1 VDVAILDA
9 LEPILLRD
17 PWDQKEALN
26 RLKLLTRDFPDDA
39 RAHTLLA
46 RALSWFN
53 DSKGEFDELERSL
66 ALDPN
71 QPHTLY
77 FEADHLAYNGE
88 FDRARAA
95 IARCLRLAATSLECL
110 REEAR
115 IDGELGSCDHVE
127 ADARQMLAV
136 EASSADA
143 EQILANALYAQGSGL
158 PALREVLARKR
169 ESMPV
174 DERAESERA
183 DEMRLAVLSGDLS
196 KADGLAQAASEAV
209 AASAFASDHGA
220 AARRVVMIEEE
231 LGRSSEAAK
240 AASKYLEGRDGW
252 QADTTFEDWAMAKE
266 PTPLMLAAAVRGG
279 AMTPEASA
287 RELARIVKRWDARVD
302 PSVRNFIWIYAYA
315 SPAETAR
322 DAASALAALPTYAP
336 LPPYKPESLVDSDIG
351 RTYMLAGKVD
361 EAVPFL
367 ERASNNCFPLDHP
380 IESTRA
386 HYFLGLAREAK
397 HDTKGACEAYG
408 VVRDRWG
415 AAKPPSVTGQK
426 ALARIAALK
435 CGG

>member
-1 VDVAILDA
+1 MTRAEHEEREGRRDLACKDYRSVADANPADPRSAFETALSCGLFSGRGGGPTLARPYYHRAWDQRASLAPVDVAILDA

-53 DSKGEFDELERSL
+53 DSKGEFDELARSL

-183 DEMRLAVLSGDLS
+183 DEVRLAVLSGDLS

-252 QADTTFEDWAMAKE
+252 QADTTFEDC
-266 PTPLMLAAAVRGG
+266 
-279 AMTPEASA
+279 
-287 RELARIVKRWDARVD
+287 
-302 PSVRNFIWIYAYA
+302 
-315 SPAETAR
+315 
-322 DAASALAALPTYAP
+322 
-336 LPPYKPESLVDSDIG
+336 LVS
-351 RTYMLAGKVD
+351 RT
-361 EAVPFL
+361 
-367 ERASNNCFPLDHP
+367 
-380 IESTRA
+380 
-386 HYFLGLAREAK
+386 
-397 HDTKGACEAYG
+397 
-408 VVRDRWG
+408 
-415 AAKPPSVTGQK
+415 
-426 ALARIAALK
+426 
-435 CGG
+435 CG